1 MTDRTAPGPA
11 DPSPADPGPAD
22 PAHLESSAGSDGS
35 AGSAGSPQAVVR
47 EVLRR
52 SPVFD
57 GHNDLPVAL
66 RARSGGSVA
75 GLDRHRPELHTDL
88 PRLREGGVG
97 AQFWS
102 VYVPSDLPE
111 PVAAV
116 ATLEQIDLTHRLIA
130 HYPGQ
135 LRLAVTADQVE
146 AAIADGRIASLLG
159 IEGGHSLASSLG
171 VLRAYARLGVRYL
184 TLTHNHHTPW
194 ADSATD
200 PGSPGVGGLSA
211 AGLAV
216 VAELNRIGVL
226 VDLSHTAESTQRAA
240 LAASTAPVIFS
251 HSSCRAV
258 NDHPR
263 NVSDEVLALLPANGG
278 VVQLTFVPD
287 FISPEVASWRAES
300 AAERERLGLP
310 PASWSWPRHPAP
322 GESPAAA
329 AEEIAAAFAAGP
341 GGPPPPELKRWLDA
355 HPRPEAT
362 AAQVADHVERARE
375 VAGLDHI
382 GLGGDYDGVDRQ
394 PVDLPDVSGY
404 PLLLDELAER
414 GWSATEL
421 EALTGRNVL
430 RVLREA
436 EHRAEEPLWR

>member
-1 MTDRTAPGPA
+1 MTRPD
-11 DPSPADPGPAD
+11 DDSPRARA
-22 PAHLESSAGSDGS
+22 ALA
-35 AGSAGSPQAVVR
+35 
-47 EVLRR
+47 LRR
-52 SPVFD
+52 TPVVD

-66 RARSGGSVA
+66 RARTGGSVE
-75 GLDRHRPELHTDL
+75 GLDAHRPELHTDL
-88 PRLREGGVG
+88 PRLRAGGVG

-111 PVAAV
+111 PEAAV
-116 ATLEQIDLTHRLIA
+116 ATLEQLDLVHRLIA
-130 HYPGQ
+130 RYPDR
-135 LRLAVTADQVE
+135 LRAAATAEQAE

-184 TLTHNHHTPW
+184 TLTHNHNTPW

-200 PGSPGVGGLSA
+200 APGVGGLSVP
-211 AGLAV
+211 GLAV

-258 NDHPR
+258 TDHPR
-263 NVSDEVLALLPANGG
+263 NVSDEVLALLADNGG

-287 FISPEVASWRAES
+287 FVSAEAAAWRAGL
-300 AAERERLGLP
+300 AAERARLGLP
-310 PASWSWPRHPAP
+310 EQQWTWPRHPAP
-322 GESPAAA
+322 GEDPAAVA
-329 AEEIAAAFAAGP
+329 AEVAAAFAAGP
-341 GGPPPPELKRWLDA
+341 GAPPPPELRRWIDA

-375 VAGLDHI
+375 IAGVDHI
-382 GLGGDYDGVDRQ
+382 GLGGDYDGVDQ
-394 PVDLPDVSGY
+394 LPVDLPDVSGY
-404 PLLLDELAER
+404 PVLLGELASR
-414 GWSATEL
+414 GWSVGEL

-436 EHRAEEPLWR
+436 EALAVEPLWPRG

>member
-1 MTDRTAPGPA
+1 MNSRP
-11 DPSPADPGPAD
+11 DPVRDTV
-22 PAHLESSAGSDGS
+22 LEA
-35 AGSAGSPQAVVR
+35 
-47 EVLRR
+47 LRR
-52 SPVFD
+52 SPVVD

-66 RARSGGSVA
+66 RARAGGSVE
-75 GLDRHRPELHTDL
+75 GLDGPRPELHTDL
-88 PRLREGGVG
+88 PRLRAGGVG

-116 ATLEQIDLTHRLIA
+116 ATLEQLDLAHRLIA
-130 HYPGQ
+130 RYPER
-135 LRLAVTADQVE
+135 LRPAATADQVE
-146 AAIADGRIASLLG
+146 AAIAAGRIASLLG
-159 IEGGHSLASSLG
+159 VEGGHSLASSLG
-171 VLRAYARLGVRYL
+171 VLRVYARLGVRYL

-211 AGLAV
+211 EGLAV

-258 NDHPR
+258 GDHPR
-263 NVSDEVLALLPANGG
+263 NVSDEVLALLRANGG
-278 VVQLTFVPD
+278 VLQLTFVPD
-287 FISPEVASWRAES
+287 FVSAEVAAWRAAF
-300 AAERERLGLP
+300 AAERERLELP
-310 PASWSWPRHPAP
+310 EPRWSWPRHPAP
-322 GESPAAA
+322 GEAPSAAA
-329 AEEIAAAFAAGP
+329 AEYAAAFAAGP
-341 GGPPPPELKRWLDA
+341 GAPAPPELRRWLDA

-362 AAQVADHVERARE
+362 AAQVADHVEHARE
-375 VAGLDHI
+375 AAGLDHV

-394 PVDLPDVSGY
+394 PADLPDVTGY
-404 PLLLDELAER
+404 PVLLAELAAR

-421 EALTGRNVL
+421 AALTGRNVL

-436 EHRAEEPLWR
+436 EQRAEEPLWPRG